1 MRNSSTAIFTLIA
14 GLLLGGG
21 LGFFLGQSG
30 SVQASG
36 GGRAAT
42 LEVGP
47 DRVAQIPASAPADA
61 ADLGSVGALPSV
73 ESTDSGQGS
82 ERGLTAAEDARASR
96 AAATALGR
104 VSAAVP
110 DEDPTW
116 TGVIHGTV
124 ADDLGAPLAGV
135 TVMSQGPQSWYSA
148 SVVAGSTEK
157 VGRAFPG
164 VKALEEELEIYA
176 GDRVK
181 GRKKTRMAVTDAAGG
196 FTLEGLEPGTH
207 LIRGYLEDH
216 VVKGSNIETGA
227 TGKLVARRV
236 GAFELDVR
244 LPDGSQP
251 AEAIVMATDEEDDEE
266 VAGRWTPE
274 EPVIRFASVKV
285 RCRVLAGEPR
295 KIDWRA
301 IAAEFQSPLATLD
314 LAADGQGPHV
324 IQLHQET
331 QVRVTVIDESD
342 AVPRMAAWVRV
353 KPVSEQGG
361 QSQELKRFRS
371 GPFIAMGIELGEYE
385 VTAGRGKSAP
395 ELTQTMEIVE
405 GVNELVLTLGE
416 VDPSRFIQVRC
427 TGPGGVPVTAVD
439 FRYQS
444 VTGNGSSSGGASA
457 ILKGP
462 GEFWIDESEVGGQQD
477 EAVAVTALTLTAK
490 TALYGSIKQD
500 LDLSARLV
508 EFQFEEPGDVTVEV
522 TGSRTSSLRVSLS
535 PVKDPDEEEQWWR
548 QRGQVKAVD
557 SEGVASMGLLQ
568 PGDYE
573 LKLTAGANDG
583 FNSPSIASQTVN
595 VRPGKV
601 ILSIAAPSLSEV
613 VVHVP
618 EGKAGTQ
625 VGLQK
630 RSEGQVTAGYFGNVP
645 LDDQLRARFEGLAP
659 GTYVVQLWGGET
671 QGQMEITVPCGEV
684 VFTAQKIN
692 GFEVTQVTAGKMAD
706 EAGLKKGDIILAVN
720 EHQVEGNGFLNR
732 FWVELGEGPSTVL
745 ISRGGGELNVELPK
759 LEASANTWGAFGA
772 YMTPSAVAR

>member
-1 MRNSSTAIFTLIA
+1 MRHSSTAIFTLIA

-21 LGFFLGQSG
+21 LGCFLGQSG

-47 DRVAQIPASAPADA
+47 DRAAQSPASAPADA

-104 VSAAVP
+104 VSAALP
-110 DEDPTW
+110 DEDSTW
-116 TGVIHGTV
+116 TGVLHGTV

-135 TVMSQGPQSWYSA
+135 TVMSRGPASWYSA
-148 SVVAGSTEK
+148 TVTASSTEK

-164 VKALEEELEIYA
+164 IKALEEELEVYA
-176 GDRVK
+176 KGRVK

-207 LIRGYLEDH
+207 SISGYLEEY
-216 VVKGSNIETGA
+216 VVKGENIETGA

-353 KPVSEQGG
+353 K
-361 QSQELKRFRS
+361 
-371 GPFIAMGIELGEYE
+371 
-385 VTAGRGKSAP
+385 
-395 ELTQTMEIVE
+395 

-444 VTGNGSSSGGASA
+444 VTGNGSSSSGGASA

-557 SEGVASMGLLQ
+557 GEGVASMGLLQ

-630 RSEGQVTAGYFGNVP
+630 RNEGQVAAGYFGSVP

-706 EAGLKKGDIILAVN
+706 EAGPKKGDIILAVN

-759 LEASANTWGAFGA
+759 LEDSVNTWGAFGA